1 MSTRGRR
8 KKRSPG
14 VMRMVRKPLPPPT
27 RVEEGLSKYRRAR
40 EKARQRREEDS

>member
-1 MSTRGRR
+1 MSTRKQRS
-8 KKRSPG
+8 KRSAG

-27 RVEEGLSKYRRAR
+27 RVEDGLTKYQRAR